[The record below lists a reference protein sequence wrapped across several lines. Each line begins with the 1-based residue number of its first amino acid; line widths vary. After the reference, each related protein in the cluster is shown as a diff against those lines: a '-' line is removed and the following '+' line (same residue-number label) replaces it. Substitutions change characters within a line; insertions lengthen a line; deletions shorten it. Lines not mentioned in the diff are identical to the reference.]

1 MNNKYVDFISDEKFL
16 ECIKWV
22 CDSYPKIK
30 TDKVDIKELQRNSVD
45 PFKMLFD
52 VCNTNIDFDI
62 WIENE
67 KIRQNDKTVNNKIGE
82 FHQKVLGFVE
92 GWEDLHSGHP
102 SQVDLKNDSNTIFIE
117 LKNKHNTM
125 NSSSTDSCR
134 NKLEKIVKKYPN
146 SKAYWAFIVSKN
158 GSSGEETWNYQGR
171 NNKKIRKVWGKNVY
185 SLVTGKEDSLIQ
197 VWKAIPIAIKDLIKE
212 ENLISKETEQNLLKF
227 FEIAFQQ

>member
-1 MNNKYVDFISDEKFL
+1 MNNKYVDFISDENFL

-22 CDSYPKIK
+22 CNSYPKIE
-30 TDKVDIKELQRNSVD
+30 TDEIDMVDLQRNSVD
-45 PFKMLFD
+45 PFKMIFD
-52 VCNTNIDFDI
+52 ICNTDISFDT
-62 WIENE
+62 WIQNE

-82 FHQKVLGFVE
+82 FHQKVLGYVE

-102 SQVDLKNDSNTIFIE
+102 SQVDLKNNSNTIFIE

-134 NKLEKIVKKYPN
+134 NKLEKIVQTYPN

-171 NNKKIRKVWGKNVY
+171 DNQNIRKIWGKNVY
-185 SLVTGKEDSLIQ
+185 SLITGKEDSLIQ
-197 VWKAIPIAIKDLIKE
+197 VWKAIPVAIKDLIEK